1 MEKQAEYDVLTKYLS
16 NLRLLK
22 SYFKDQDFN
31 LVQSFAEKVLEAQA
45 DRELQHEAELKAR
58 QEIEE
63 KKKEVLAILEEKGLS
78 LSELFGDEKVKTTS
92 SSKVSDKYSYQ
103 DENGVT
109 HTWTGRGKAP
119 KVFKSLKDKG
129 ILDNYLIK

>member
-1 MEKQAEYDVLTKYLS
+1 M
-16 NLRLLK
+16 RLLK

-45 DRELQHEAELKAR
+45 DRELQHEAELKAQ
-58 QEIEE
+58 QEIEN

-78 LSELFGDEKVKTTS
+78 LSELFGDEKVKTS
-92 SSKVSDKYSYQ
+92 SGSKVSNKYSYQ
-103 DENGVT
+103 DENGVI
-109 HTWTGRGKAP
+109 HKWTGRGKAP
-119 KVFKSLKDKG
+119 KVFQVLKDKG